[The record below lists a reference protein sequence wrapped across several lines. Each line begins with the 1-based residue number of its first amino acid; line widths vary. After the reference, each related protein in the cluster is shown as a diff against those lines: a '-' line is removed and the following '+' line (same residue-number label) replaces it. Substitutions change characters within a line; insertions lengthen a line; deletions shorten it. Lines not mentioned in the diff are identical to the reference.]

1 MNTTYS
7 AIEDILVEKISED
20 SVLNIEAF
28 LGFPITDYILEKL
41 ETIIREKLDCMDE
54 DELRYWGIKY
64 KI

>member
-7 AIEDILVEKISED
+7 AIEDILVVKISED

-28 LGFPITDYILEKL
+28 LGFPITDYILEEL
-41 ETIIREKLDCMDE
+41 ETIIRKKLDRMDE
-54 DELRYWGIKY
+54 DELRYWGVKY